1 MSGEPTSTMGLL
13 GLRELLQ
20 FPRGDNTSDVYLHG
34 AHFSRKTLN
43 RFSYSFWANGTLSNE
58 SECWVVIDDVISK
71 KLPTLQNNGT
81 FINATSCYDPY
92 FSMGER
98 SILGITTSG
107 LFLLSLVFTLVNV
120 RKHGRLF
127 LPSEKRF
134 RAIGRRWQWYW
145 LIVVATCGAISGFT
159 GLDVDRDLPSMSLI
173 LQSFFYFLMIPA
185 LLAAVWES
193 VRHWGSWQERQII
206 DRDAFSLPPG
216 GSRDRKE
223 FWMPLIFYLF
233 AFMVRTLLIAGRF
246 LDRVLTTIQ
255 NFFMAIPR
263 SWAAVDEQTSPEQTA
278 VGARPAATDSRFKA
292 AALFALLAWCV
303 TCYNLHHSLHHYRR
317 MNRGPIRRV
326 GGMIRDIPIKFLLML
341 PLTLVVIAYA
351 AASSVVFD
359 VNLIKFD
366 VNDGW
371 MYGLGHL
378 PILLILAVFEVF
390 GHLDEN
396 EDRVLL
402 RQRRDRG
409 RGIDAELGVQRKPEW
424 WNKRHAEAYMS
435 PDKRLKALTQE
446 VGGDSATQ
454 RNVDG
459 PPKMEE
465 FPANDPPRKCSPNDV
480 RSQESKGPV
489 DSHLESQL
497 RQLDDNASSITATT
511 ETQATRIQSMLEV

>member
-1 MSGEPTSTMGLL
+1 MMGLL
-13 GLRELLQ
+13 DSRELLQ
-20 FPRGDNTSDVYLHG
+20 FPTGDNTSDVYLHG

-43 RFSYSFWANGTLSNE
+43 RFHYKLWSNGTLSNK

-71 KLPTLQNNGT
+71 KLPMLLNNGT

-92 FSMGER
+92 FSMGAR
-98 SILGITTSG
+98 STLGITTSG
-107 LFLLSLVFTLVNV
+107 LSLLSLVFTLVNL
-120 RKHGRLF
+120 RKHGQRF

-159 GLDVDRDLPSMSLI
+159 GLDVDRDYLPSMSLI

-206 DRDAFSLPPG
+206 DRDTFSLPPE

-233 AFMVRTLLIAGRF
+233 AFM
-246 LDRVLTTIQ
+246 

-263 SWAAVDEQTSPEQTA
+263 SWAAVDEQNSPEQTA
-278 VGARPAATDSRFKA
+278 VGARPTAIDFRFKA

-303 TCYNLHHSLHHYRR
+303 TCYNLHHSIYHYKRI
-317 MNRGPIRRV
+317 NRGPIRRV
-326 GGMIRDIPIKFLLML
+326 GGMIRDIPTKFLLIL
-341 PLTLVVIAYA
+341 PLTLVVVAYA

-366 VNDGW
+366 VNEGW

-390 GHLDEN
+390 GYVDEN

-424 WNKRHAEAYMS
+424 WNKRHAEAYLS
-435 PDKRLKALTQE
+435 PDERLKALTQE
-446 VGGDSATQ
+446 VEGDSATQ
-454 RNVDG
+454 RNVDQS
-459 PPKMEE
+459 PNLEQS
-465 FPANDPPRKCSPNDV
+465 PANEPPRKCFPDDV
-480 RSQESKGPV
+480 GSQESQGFV
-489 DSHLESQL
+489 DNHLQPQP
-497 RQLDDNASSITATT
+497 RQPDDNASSITTIT
-511 ETQATRIQSMLEV
+511 EIQATRIQSMLEV